1 MTTLTGFRRKDGTFG
16 VRNEVLVLSTVHC
29 ANAAAQQIAASEQV
43 PCITHEHGCTE
54 AETIAARTTLGLAR
68 AGQSPNVFGVL
79 LVSLGCEQIDVQAL
93 KEQIGVHTDEVQ
105 TLCIQTCGGMPQAVE
120 EGKAIVR
127 RMKQAAEKQS
137 REPMPTKR
145 LIVGVQCG
153 GSDWTTA
160 LAGNAVIGE
169 MTDRIV
175 EMGGSVLMGEVYGFP
190 GSEHIV
196 AEHAVN
202 RQVGAEIM
210 QMIRELR
217 ADFIEK
223 TGYPIERVNPT
234 PGNKAGGITTLVEK
248 SMGNVKK
255 MGSAPIQGVLKVGQ
269 RPPHP
274 GLWIV
279 DNRNEGPDSFN
290 ITAFAMAS
298 AHAVVFSSGRGTP
311 VGNAVMPVLKL
322 TGNPERYNL
331 LQSIFDF
338 NAGVVLKGAELGQ
351 TGQALVDC
359 LMQKLSGEMT
369 KAECN
374 GNYEYSIP
382 YGGLKASRS

>member
-1 MTTLTGFRRKDGTFG
+1 MG
-16 VRNEVLVLSTVHC
+16 
-29 ANAAAQQIAASEQV
+29 
-43 PCITHEHGCTE
+43 
-54 AETIAARTTLGLAR
+54 
-68 AGQSPNVFGVL
+68 
-79 LVSLGCEQIDVQAL
+79 LGCEQIDVQAL
-93 KEQIGVHTDEVQ
+93 KEQIGAHTDEVQ

-137 REPMPTKR
+137 REPMPTKQ

>member
-79 LVSLGCEQIDVQAL
+79 LVGLGCEQIDVQAL
-93 KEQIGVHTDEVQ
+93 KEQIGAHTDEVQ

-137 REPMPTKR
+137 REPMPTKQ

-175 EMGGSVLMGEVYGFP
+175 EMGGSVLMG
-190 GSEHIV
+190 
-196 AEHAVN
+196 
-202 RQVGAEIM
+202 
-210 QMIRELR
+210 
-217 ADFIEK
+217 
-223 TGYPIERVNPT
+223 
-234 PGNKAGGITTLVEK
+234 
-248 SMGNVKK
+248 
-255 MGSAPIQGVLKVGQ
+255 
-269 RPPHP
+269 
-274 GLWIV
+274 
-279 DNRNEGPDSFN
+279 
-290 ITAFAMAS
+290 
-298 AHAVVFSSGRGTP
+298 
-311 VGNAVMPVLKL
+311 
-322 TGNPERYNL
+322 
-331 LQSIFDF
+331 
-338 NAGVVLKGAELGQ
+338 
-351 TGQALVDC
+351 DC
-359 LMQKLSGEMT
+359 
-369 KAECN
+369 
-374 GNYEYSIP
+374 
-382 YGGLKASRS
+382 

>member
-1 MTTLTGFRRKDGTFG
+1 
-16 VRNEVLVLSTVHC
+16 
-29 ANAAAQQIAASEQV
+29 
-43 PCITHEHGCTE
+43 
-54 AETIAARTTLGLAR
+54 
-68 AGQSPNVFGVL
+68 
-79 LVSLGCEQIDVQAL
+79 
-93 KEQIGVHTDEVQ
+93 
-105 TLCIQTCGGMPQAVE
+105 
-120 EGKAIVR
+120 
-127 RMKQAAEKQS
+127 
-137 REPMPTKR
+137 
-145 LIVGVQCG
+145 
-153 GSDWTTA
+153 
-160 LAGNAVIGE
+160 
-169 MTDRIV
+169 
-175 EMGGSVLMGEVYGFP
+175 MGEVYGFP